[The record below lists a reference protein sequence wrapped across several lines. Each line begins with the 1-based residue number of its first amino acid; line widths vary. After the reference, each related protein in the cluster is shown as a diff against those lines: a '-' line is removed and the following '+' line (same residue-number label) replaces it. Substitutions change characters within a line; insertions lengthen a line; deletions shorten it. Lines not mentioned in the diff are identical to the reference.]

1 MGHKYCGKNW
11 DEMKNV
17 LYTMCDIEDVI
28 ELTEAEQDAFDIA
41 IQCVTTIMNMM
52 NCDDPVAM
60 EWDDE

>member
-1 MGHKYCGKNW
+1 
-11 DEMKNV
+11 MKNV